1 LETSQVLAYDMEIQ
15 VLPNNMEIQV
25 LPNNMEIQE
34 GQLNIKFLIIPQ

>member
-1 LETSQVLAYDMEIQ
+1 MTASYK
-15 VLPNNMEIQV
+15 IQV